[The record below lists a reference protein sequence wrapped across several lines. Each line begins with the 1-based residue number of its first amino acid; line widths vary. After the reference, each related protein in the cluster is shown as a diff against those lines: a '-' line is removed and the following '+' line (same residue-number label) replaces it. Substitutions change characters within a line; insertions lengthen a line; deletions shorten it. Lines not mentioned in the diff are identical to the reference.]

1 MLPGPPGGPN
11 PLLPGVGPR
20 PPRPSPGTS
29 PLVPSPPAPP
39 PGPPAPGGTPPGV
52 GGPPA
57 PVSPAGN
64 LAAALKQAGIDLPPD
79 PALEQRDLGRRS
91 PRGSTNHIYE
101 IVAADLAHWL
111 EVMPK
116 VLARAMRGGPHRQGP
131 FKVPAT
137 GKQKYEIFKGK
148 LFNDDG
154 SPNVEG
160 RQELLRRMT
169 PQQYAQVV
177 HIVTREMRRDGG
189 IGDTEEA
196 EA

>member
-52 GGPPA
+52 GGA
-57 PVSPAGN
+57 PTPAGN